1 MTDTTNNPNVIHP
14 ERHPLAGR
22 VVHAT
27 VRRIDGDSTTQ
38 LRVEDW
44 WDRVSGGSWLTA
56 EGNPAAMQYA
66 FRAGFAGIAPD
77 DEVVYCHDL
86 GIGRGHLLHDSEI
99 VSEVAS

>member
-1 MTDTTNNPNVIHP
+1 MTDTANNVDVVHTQP
-14 ERHPLAGR
+14 HPLAGK

-27 VRRIDGDSTTQ
+27 IRRIDGDSATQ

-56 EGNPAAMQYA
+56 NGNPAAMQYA